1 MDSES
6 GLRSWLA
13 AFAEMEKHGTC
24 HCMCKCKRWR
34 YPSRSW
40 IPDLPYVLQLCHT
53 CIMHVPPT
61 GNSENTK
68 YVSIL
73 CGNFVLLTWVSMIL
87 NHFTNVHEVFRVALL
102 PAQSF
107 LWFQSVGCCESCWKG
122 NDLGAQEHEETP
134 HLGAVWKSRCSV
146 LALRRES
153 CNFTGSPA
161 RRVAWLIHLP

>member
-1 MDSES
+1 MREKNRNISKLLKKFEIRTGTLNVQILMDSES

-73 CGNFVLLTWVSMIL
+73 CGNFMLLTWVSMIL
-87 NHFTNVHEVFRVALL
+87 NHFTLWEAKGELINMQAIPFWSRGRQAGSTWLHSAFIALQIL
-102 PAQSF
+102 KAFTSSLDP
-107 LWFQSVGCCESCWKG
+107 C
-122 NDLGAQEHEETP
+122 
-134 HLGAVWKSRCSV
+134 VWK
-146 LALRRES
+146 
-153 CNFTGSPA
+153 
-161 RRVAWLIHLP
+161 

>member
-1 MDSES
+1 MCLTSCQAPVCYFKSILLRMLMVNLSKTLPLSTRERKNRNISKLLKKFEIRTGTLNVQILMDSES

-87 NHFTNVHEVFRVALL
+87 NHFT
-102 PAQSF
+102 
-107 LWFQSVGCCESCWKG
+107 LWEAKG
-122 NDLGAQEHEETP
+122 E
-134 HLGAVWKSRCSV
+134 
-146 LALRRES
+146 
-153 CNFTGSPA
+153 
-161 RRVAWLIHLP
+161 LINMQAIPF